1 MNSVK
6 TLNSK
11 ISFLF
16 FLTLTIFFNLLY
28 LTDFVLEFS
37 DFTWSFFII
46 LYLLCVY
53 FFRTVNKVND
63 LSLFSLFYITFLL
76 FLCGRFFSIFLGYDK
91 SLFEFDFFA
100 FNQLNSYEITK
111 LMFILLS
118 GMAGMEVGL
127 YLYQISKKE
136 KIKNDNRV
144 LNINPYFSYI
154 VSFFI
159 ITLLYTSIIKAL
171 IIAMQGDFLS
181 LYAESQ
187 NENYSSSLSSFLTPL
202 SLIWLGVVCIMKNKK
217 VQKTYM
223 FLLFFYYFLG
233 LLVGYRG
240 GFICFILF
248 WVWYINDYGA
258 KSIDVKKAFKVAVY
272 FLMFIVFMNTVYI
285 SITFRDMSV
294 GHSGFFNSI
303 LGLIYSQG
311 ITLMVFNESLYVND
325 YPIQQYFQNFLPG
338 VSFLYNN
345 FIETIPFYKTSW
357 NAYLSYSLNP
367 KMYEMGY
374 GVGWSLFS
382 DIYLYSFGVIFLFSS
397 LIAIFT
403 FFLNFIQYNI
413 NKSIFFKYIAVV
425 ISLNIFF
432 LPRGNLSS
440 IFPLILYALVFLF
453 IVLLFSR
460 VESNEK

>member
-1 MNSVK
+1 MNGVK
-6 TLNSK
+6 ALNSK
-11 ISFLF
+11 ISLLF
-16 FLTLTIFFNLLY
+16 FLILTIFFNLFY

-46 LYLLCVY
+46 LYLVCVY
-53 FFRTVNKVND
+53 FFRTVNKVNI

-91 SLFEFDFFA
+91 SLFEFDFFT

-127 YLYQISKKE
+127 YLYKVSKKNE
-136 KIKNDNRV
+136 IEYDTRA
-144 LNINPYFSYI
+144 LNINSYFSYL
-154 VSFFI
+154 VSFI
-159 ITLLYTSIIKAL
+159 IIALLYLSIIKAL
-171 IIAMQGDFLS
+171 ITAMQGDFLS
-181 LYAESQ
+181 LYAEGQ
-187 NENYSSSLSSFLTPL
+187 NENYNSGLSSFLTPI

-217 VQKTYM
+217 IQKIYM
-223 FLLFFYYFLG
+223 LLLFFYYFLG

-240 GFICFILF
+240 GFICFMLF

-258 KSIDVKKAFKVAVY
+258 KSIDVKKALKVVMY
-272 FLMFIVFMNTVYI
+272 FLMFIVFMNTIYI
-285 SITFRDMSV
+285 SMTFRDISA
-294 GHSGFFNSI
+294 GDSGFLNSI

-338 VSFLYNN
+338 ISFLYNN
-345 FIETIPFYKTSW
+345 FIETIPYYKTSW

-382 DIYLYSFGVIFLFSS
+382 DIYLYSFGIIFLFSS
-397 LIAIFT
+397 LVAIFSY
-403 FFLNFIQYNI
+403 FLNFIQYNI
-413 NKSIFFKYIAVV
+413 NRSIFFKYIAIV

-440 IFPLILYALVFLF
+440 IFPLIIYALIFLLIILF
-453 IVLLFSR
+453 FSR
-460 VESNEK
+460 VERNEK